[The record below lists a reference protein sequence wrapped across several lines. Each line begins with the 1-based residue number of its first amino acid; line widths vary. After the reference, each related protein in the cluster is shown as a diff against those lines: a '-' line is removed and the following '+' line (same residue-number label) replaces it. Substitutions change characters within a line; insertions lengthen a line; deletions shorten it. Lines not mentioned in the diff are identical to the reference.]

1 MTNKR
6 NYGRHIWDR
15 RDARGSR
22 GRARDVRRHS
32 AVRRSTAGEYPKPE
46 IYSFIRPRGYLTR
59 PGMPNHI
66 GDDADQYR
74 GVPHPILRRC

>member
-22 GRARDVRRHS
+22 G
-32 AVRRSTAGEYPKPE
+32 AGPMTCVV
-46 IYSFIRPRGYLTR
+46 IPRF
-59 PGMPNHI
+59 
-66 GDDADQYR
+66 ADRLLERTSWQAMA
-74 GVPHPILRRC
+74 